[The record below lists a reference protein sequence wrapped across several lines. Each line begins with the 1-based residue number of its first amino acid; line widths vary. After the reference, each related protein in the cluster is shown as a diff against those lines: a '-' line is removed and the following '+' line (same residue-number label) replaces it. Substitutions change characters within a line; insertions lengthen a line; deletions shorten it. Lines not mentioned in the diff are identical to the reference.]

1 MSRIHDMGGRQ
12 GDGPVPEI
20 DMDELFH
27 SDWEKQAL
35 ALNLAAGALGK
46 WNIDASRHSREL
58 LAPKD
63 YTAFSYFEKWVSA
76 LTDLLVQTE
85 CLSEDDLNQQA
96 LRATDTTPAALS
108 AKTLRADN
116 VAAAM
121 SKGGPSLRESGPAPL
136 YKVGEQV
143 LTHSHNPNPVV
154 PGGHTRLPQ
163 YAMGRVGR
171 IAQRHGNHVLPDTNA
186 HFAGENPEPLY
197 AVEFDAKT
205 LWGSA
210 AEDIA
215 DTMVLDLWQSYL
227 KPVTT

>member
-20 DMDELFH
+20 DMEELFH
-27 SDWEKQAL
+27 ADWEKHAL

-63 YTAFSYFEKWVSA
+63 YAAFSYFEKWVSG
-76 LTDLLVQTE
+76 LTDLLVQTG
-85 CLSEDDLNQQA
+85 CLSKDDLNQQT
-96 LRATDTTPAALS
+96 LRDAGTTPAALS
-108 AKTLRADN
+108 DKTLRAEN
-116 VAAAM
+116 VATAM

-136 YKVGEQV
+136 YNIGDQV
-143 LTHSHNPNPVV
+143 VTCSHNPNPVV

-171 IAQRHGNHVLPDTNA
+171 IVQRHGNHVLPDTNA
-186 HFAGENPEPLY
+186 HFSGENSEPLY
-197 AVEFDAKT
+197 AVEFGAKA
-205 LWGSA
+205 LWGTA
-210 AEDIA
+210 AEDA
-215 DTMVLDLWQSYL
+215 DDTMVLDLWQSYL
-227 KPVTT
+227 KPVHI